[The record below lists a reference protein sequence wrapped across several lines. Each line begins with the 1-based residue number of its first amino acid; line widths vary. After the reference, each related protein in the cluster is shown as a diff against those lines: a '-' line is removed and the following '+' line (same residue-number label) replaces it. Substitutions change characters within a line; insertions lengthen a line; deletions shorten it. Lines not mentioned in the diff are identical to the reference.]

1 MNENE
6 NNIENLPYVKDSIY
20 SRNNKVYKNSMI
32 LLNNRKRNI
41 NNKSMINRSL
51 MQGKQDPSS
60 SFSESNSSQGDD
72 NIISSSKKDSS
83 SKKASSSKKEFKLQ
97 TEDENQNSHLMET
110 KSSAFDFD
118 FIHKFKR
125 AIANNVN
132 DPQKK
137 NFVNGMTINKTCPI
151 KNTTN
156 SVSFDQNGSY
166 YNSIATN
173 SQINQ
178 TTTLEETQNQL
189 VNHNHSPKVF
199 NKTIEKFKSFLNNDP
214 NKKKIID
221 KYQNAE
227 LNSLLKKNEKK
238 LVDNFIGKKE
248 DKGESTPHTHDSSC
262 KIQNESLIKK
272 NHELQ
277 IENFNL
283 KNKMKTEN
291 ANFNLKMKKLSE
303 VLKKYVDKNIN
314 VKFKFDIKDLDFF
327 IEKLERHLNQG
338 ILDDAKEKILT
349 QFDNLRD
356 YYRV

>member
-60 SFSESNSSQGDD
+60 SYSESNSSQGDE
-72 NIISSSKKDSS
+72 NIISSSKKD
-83 SKKASSSKKEFKLQ
+83 SSSKKEFKLQ
-97 TEDENQNSHLMET
+97 TEDENQNSHLIET

-125 AIANNVN
+125 AINNVN

-137 NFVNGMTINKTCPI
+137 IFVNGMTINKTCPI

-166 YNSIATN
+166 YNSLATN

-214 NKKKIID
+214 NKKRIID

-248 DKGESTPHTHDSSC
+248 DKGDSTPHTHDSSC
-262 KIQNESLIKK
+262 KIPNESLIKK

-291 ANFNLKMKKLSE
+291 ANFNSKMKKFSG